1 VGTCGQSHGLCPHRR
16 RVLHLST
23 HHPPLDTFGDLIHVS
38 FSLHPAHLYTRGVP
52 IIYAITWA
60 ALLLRSFRLR
70 RRPQA
75 MTEIRGPTLAGL
87 PLTFGTALRE
97 DTTEKRMVSTA
108 LRGNTSEK
116 RMVSG
121 VASSKQAT

>member
-1 VGTCGQSHGLCPHRR
+1 MFPSLCILR
-16 RVLHLST
+16 
-23 HHPPLDTFGDLIHVS
+23 I
-38 FSLHPAHLYTRGVP
+38 YTPRGVP
-52 IIYAITWA
+52 FTFVITWA

-87 PLTFGTALRE
+87 PLTFGTALVE
-97 DTTEKRMVSTA
+97 NTSEKRMVSTV
-108 LRGNTSEK
+108 LRGNASEK

-121 VASSKQAT
+121 VASPEQDT